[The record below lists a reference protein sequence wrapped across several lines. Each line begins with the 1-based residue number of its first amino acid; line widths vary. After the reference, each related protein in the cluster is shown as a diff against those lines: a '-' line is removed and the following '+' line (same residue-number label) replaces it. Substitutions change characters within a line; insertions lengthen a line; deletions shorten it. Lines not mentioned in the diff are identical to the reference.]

1 MSRKAESMI
10 KSLCRQEPS
19 ERIGYQKAGVSDI
32 RKHRWFQGFD
42 WEGLRAETLQAPMT
56 PVIKGPDDVSN
67 FETITDDDEAA
78 VPEETSGW
86 DKDF

>member
-1 MSRKAESMI
+1 MSRKAESVI

-19 ERIGYQKAGVSDI
+19 ERIGYQKAGVNDI

-56 PVIKGPDDVSN
+56 QVIKGPDDVSN
-67 FETITDDDEAA
+67 FETITDDDETA